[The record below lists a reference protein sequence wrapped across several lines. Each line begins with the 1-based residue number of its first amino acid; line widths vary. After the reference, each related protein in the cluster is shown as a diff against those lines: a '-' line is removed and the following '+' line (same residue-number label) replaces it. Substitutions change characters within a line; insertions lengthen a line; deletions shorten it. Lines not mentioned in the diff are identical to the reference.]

1 GGRSV
6 GPAKLAGLAVDGG
19 DVDDAPEA
27 PLAHALDELA
37 GDIESAVEIDPDH
50 GIPIGL
56 VHLVQEAVAGDAGAV
71 DQNLN
76 RPDLGLD
83 LLRHL
88 TAGLKV
94 GDVALYPVDVVTF
107 ALAGGLPLADL
118 LLIRIHAGRHHPI
131 AGGSQL
137 SADLGANAAVAPGNQ

>member
-1 GGRSV
+1 
-6 GPAKLAGLAVDGG
+6 
-19 DVDDAPEA
+19 
-27 PLAHALDELA
+27 
-37 GDIESAVEIDPDH
+37 
-50 GIPIGL
+50 
-56 VHLVQEAVAGDAGAV
+56 
-71 DQNLN
+71 
-76 RPDLGLD
+76 
-83 LLRHL
+83 LRHL

-137 SADLGANAAVAPGNQ
+137 SADLGANAAVAPGNQRNTIRHFRFPMPVVHAHGRMTAGSRRLSHNPRSGAAPAGSETLSALHHERAAS